1 MKKQILAPLLALFL
15 LAACGKTQVVYVDRP
30 VSEGP
35 ELSYAMDAVTATDQ
49 DTLQAAV
56 DEAIQKSGELSM
68 GLTFKNVAISY
79 DGINFDCYLGNSD
92 SNEYDMYIQ
101 IFGDEA
107 LTDELYLSG
116 LIRPG
121 EAFDHLTLNHA
132 LNLGSHDVYVSFTQ
146 VESNGE
152 GGFNIVNQ
160 RMISIEF
167 IVEQG

>member
-1 MKKQILAPLLALFL
+1 MKKQILAPLLALL
-15 LAACGKTQVVYVDRP
+15 LLSACGKTKVVYVDRP
-30 VSEGP
+30 VTAGP

-56 DEAIQKSGELSM
+56 DEAIRKSEELSM
-68 GLTFKNVAISY
+68 GLIFKNAAFSY

-92 SNEYDMYIQ
+92 SNQYDMYIQ

-132 LNLGSHDVYVSFTQ
+132 LNVGNHDVFVAFTQ
-146 VESNGE
+146 VEPNAE

-160 RMISIEF
+160 QMLSIEF
-167 IVEQG
+167 IVEQA